1 MFLWDVEA
9 KDVADVADEGIR
21 SPFDLS
27 WRKVG
32 S

>member
-9 KDVADVADEGIR
+9 KDVADEGIR